1 MLRLALHNLLF
12 RRVATL
18 LALAGLLAAT
28 LGFVFLAGTSRTTQ
42 AVVTGEIARVW
53 ESPYH
58 LLVRP
63 PGSQAELELAEGL
76 VRPNFLTGLADGGIT
91 RAQLEQIRKVTGVS
105 VAAPIAI
112 AGFTDAMRGGMAIDL
127 EPYLDDTAPIKLLRV
142 RLDSITAEAGLS
154 VYPGNVTYYIL
165 YAPDGEITTQD
176 STGPN
181 ATYIPPTM
189 TVAGKTYSCGAA
201 IWCMNDETAEEAR
214 RAVVGYPGVEPGHL
228 SFWVSTGIPMVVAG
242 IDPKAEADLVGL
254 DSCVVDGRY
263 LRPEDIP
270 EERILERNPEWPT
283 PVIPLLASSTSG
295 LEEDV
300 RVTVDEAPMPPALP
314 PDIESWLAEV
324 ESQAWEERAA
334 VEATADKLYT
344 TTLAFTAELNYN
356 LSGFRTP
363 GDVRYLTIGQDHL
376 AALPVPADLNVY
388 GSSIPRSGGGQTAT
402 VEDLAPPEARD
413 VWFRPLTLHDFRNVE
428 GNHLNAWD
436 IVGTFNPN
444 CAAGFDPLTGF
455 QLQAY
460 APASVRLPDGS
471 MLGPSRNQ
479 AGYVNQPPLLL
490 TTLDG
495 AEYFADPDRYEGRP
509 GEAFI
514 SAIRI
519 RVSGVDEPGP
529 ASEAKLAR
537 VAADIHEATGLVVDI
552 VVGSSARPIQV
563 DLAVGKFGRPA
574 LTVSEG
580 WAVKGVA
587 VRFLQAVRFQDVAI
601 FSLVLVVAGILVAQ
615 TAYLS
620 VRGRRREF
628 AVLRSLGWSQLQI
641 TLLVELEMLLL
652 GIGAGGLALAL
663 GMPLA
668 ALLNVETA
676 ELQFFAVAPLSVLV
690 AAISGLVP
698 ALAAGRGAA
707 HDALVGPAPRRQI
720 RLRSIDQLAL
730 SDLRHYRLR
739 EALLGATGVALG
751 ATLVGAI
758 TLIVLGFSGVL
769 DTSVLGVYLSDRVR
783 PFHLVIAGLTM
794 AVASV
799 AVAEVIASG
808 YLEREADL
816 AALRALGWPRSAV
829 SRYLLDQALALG
841 LVGGAVAAVMT
852 VALATALGAAPANA
866 VLSAA
871 VAGIIAVVFCAIAV
885 IGPLVYAYRRQPAAK
900 LSGE

>member
-1 MLRLALHNLLF
+1 
-12 RRVATL
+12 
-18 LALAGLLAAT
+18 
-28 LGFVFLAGTSRTTQ
+28 
-42 AVVTGEIARVW
+42 
-53 ESPYH
+53 
-58 LLVRP
+58 
-63 PGSQAELELAEGL
+63 
-76 VRPNFLTGLADGGIT
+76 
-91 RAQLEQIRKVTGVS
+91 
-105 VAAPIAI
+105 
-112 AGFTDAMRGGMAIDL
+112 
-127 EPYLDDTAPIKLLRV
+127 
-142 RLDSITAEAGLS
+142 
-154 VYPGNVTYYIL
+154 
-165 YAPDGEITTQD
+165 
-176 STGPN
+176 
-181 ATYIPPTM
+181 
-189 TVAGKTYSCGAA
+189 
-201 IWCMNDETAEEAR
+201 
-214 RAVVGYPGVEPGHL
+214 
-228 SFWVSTGIPMVVAG
+228 
-242 IDPKAEADLVGL
+242 
-254 DSCVVDGRY
+254 
-263 LRPEDIP
+263 
-270 EERILERNPEWPT
+270 
-283 PVIPLLASSTSG
+283 
-295 LEEDV
+295 
-300 RVTVDEAPMPPALP
+300 
-314 PDIESWLAEV
+314 
-324 ESQAWEERAA
+324 
-334 VEATADKLYT
+334 
-344 TTLAFTAELNYN
+344 
-356 LSGFRTP
+356 
-363 GDVRYLTIGQDHL
+363 
-376 AALPVPADLNVY
+376 
-388 GSSIPRSGGGQTAT
+388 
-402 VEDLAPPEARD
+402 
-413 VWFRPLTLHDFRNVE
+413 LHDFRNVDASA
-428 GNHLNAWD
+428 LNAWD
-436 IVGTFNPN
+436 IVGTFDPS

-471 MLGPSRNQ
+471 LLGPSRNQ

-514 SAIRI
+514 SAIRV
-519 RVSGVDEPGP
+519 RVSGVEPGP

-537 VAADIHEATGLVVDI
+537 VAADIHEATGLLVDI

-563 DLAVGKFGRPA
+563 DLAAGTFGRPA

-587 VRFLQAVRFQDVAI
+587 VRFLEAVRLQDIAI
-601 FSLVLVVAGILVAQ
+601 FSLVLIVAGILVAQ

-663 GMPLA
+663 GIPLA

-769 DTSVLGVYLSDRVR
+769 DTSLLGVYLSDRVR

-841 LVGGAVAAVMT
+841 LGGGAVAAVVT
-852 VALATALGAAPANA
+852 VALAMALGAAPINA

-871 VAGIIAVVFCAIAV
+871 VAGTIAVAFCAIAV